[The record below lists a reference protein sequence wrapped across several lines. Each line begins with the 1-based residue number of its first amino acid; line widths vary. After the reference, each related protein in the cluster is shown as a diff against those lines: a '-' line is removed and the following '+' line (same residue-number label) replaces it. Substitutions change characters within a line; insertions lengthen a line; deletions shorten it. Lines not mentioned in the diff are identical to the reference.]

1 MNNFLDSANLWVV
14 FQLIAPTNY
23 NKYNK
28 RCFIVLPSWSI
39 IVMSGSPLTDKGLVF
54 GTLLSESSIAQI
66 YQLIEFLTRSEP
78 NLLYHDR
85 SMTDRQNRQT
95 TCNFGAVRLF
105 PDLHVEGLFRVPGNI
120 IRQQSLKEL
129 LNSGANVDLESGD
142 FHPNDA
148 ATLLKSFLG
157 ELSEPLLTH
166 RHFHAHLKIAGRT
179 FFLQQSC
186 SGTFR
191 GHSLLSSCFLL
202 QT

>member
-23 NKYNK
+23 INVASLYSHHG
-28 RCFIVLPSWSI
+28 PSLVI
-39 IVMSGSPLTDKGLVF
+39 SGSPLTDKGLVF

-78 NLLYHDR
+78 NLLYHDF
-85 SMTDRQNRQT
+85 SMTDCQNRET

-186 SGTFR
+186 SGIFR
-191 GHSLLSSCFLL
+191 DHSLLSSCFLL